1 MTGLYPHQAGI
12 GGMSEDPYD
21 KSKRDRSPPHDKQL
35 PGYRGFINRN
45 SVTLAEVMKEAGYH
59 TYMVGK
65 WHLGMDGMEKWPLQ
79 RGDSTGFMVFL
90 QEQPAISLHKGG
102 TEADSR

>member
-79 RGDSTGFMVFL
+79 RGGFDRFYGIL
-90 QEQPAISLHKGG
+90 AGATSYFSPQGG
-102 TEADSR
+102 DRG